1 MLAGAGPT
9 VGVGKLNRAFS
20 SCHSLA
26 SSFVLMGSGPGSWSS
41 SLKLFGAGENRLP
54 GPELEGKTLAP
65 GAGSDWF
72 TDYRPWPEV
81 TQRTLCKGYSGQQA

>member
-9 VGVGKLNRAFS
+9 VRVGKLNRAFS

-41 SLKLFGAGENRLP
+41 SLKLFGQEKIGSQGQSWKERHRH
-54 GPELEGKTLAP
+54 LEQALI
-65 GAGSDWF
+65 GSQIIGRGL
-72 TDYRPWPEV
+72 T
-81 TQRTLCKGYSGQQA
+81 